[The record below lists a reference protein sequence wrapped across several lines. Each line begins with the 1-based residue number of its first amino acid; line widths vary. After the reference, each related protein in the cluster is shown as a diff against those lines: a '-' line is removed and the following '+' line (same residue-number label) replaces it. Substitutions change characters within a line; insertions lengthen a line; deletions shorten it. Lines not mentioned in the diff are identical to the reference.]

1 MALVKLIPF
10 FNPIYISSIDV
21 ELSSI
26 EDSILRIKDNEL
38 GVSISNAGGWQSR
51 GYHSKEKL
59 FMSSL
64 ISRIDLEVNGVY
76 EDLGISKNPQLGNFW
91 FNVNEKYHYNHQ
103 HNHPGS
109 YISAVLYV
117 RAPEN
122 CGQIV
127 FDRPDPFHDWIHDCN
142 PNDNNIAKI
151 FQQPRDNMLLI
162 FPSYIKHYVEM
173 NMSDSPRISIALN
186 YK

>member
-1 MALVKLIPF
+1 MSLIKLIPF

-26 EDSILRIKDNEL
+26 EESILRIRDNEK
-38 GVSISNAGGWQSR
+38 GVSISNAGGWQSK
-51 GYHSKEKL
+51 GYSAKEKF

-64 ISRIDLEVNGVY
+64 ISRINLEVAGVY
-76 EDLGISKNPQLGNFW
+76 EDLGINKEPQLGNFW
-91 FNVNEKYHYNHQ
+91 FNVNEKYDYNHT

-117 RAPEN
+117 KAPDN

-127 FDRPDPFHDWIHDCN
+127 FERPDPFHDWIHESI
-142 PNDNNIAKI
+142 PMDNNVAKI
-151 FQQPRDNMLLI
+151 FQQPRDKMLLI
-162 FPSYIKHYVEM
+162 FPAYIRHYVEM
-173 NMSDSPRISIALN
+173 NMSDSQRISIAFN